1 MITSIFGKTKPINY
15 IIVLTFLFL
24 FYWLVHFSLYDR
36 VYRPEEL
43 LGQAFILGLLLFSIF
58 IVNFVVKR
66 NKITLANSYAI
77 LFYALL
83 LVVFPETLTDN
94 MAILSNFFVL
104 LATRRL
110 ISMRSL
116 KKLKFKIF
124 DASIWIMFASLFYD
138 WAILFLLVVFI
149 AIYIYDPK
157 NFRNW
162 LAPIAAIFTVL
173 MISSAYLVLTNNLDF
188 LFTHYLFSIRFNV
201 GHYLNWT
208 SSSKLIIYMLA
219 LFILTV
225 MAFIKLGNSGVGKIV
240 TTRLIVFSLIIGL
253 VLNVLISSEDL
264 HPILLT
270 FFPASVLMTN
280 YVESIKRDNIKEI
293 VLIFSIL
300 IPFAV
305 FLSIMIL

>member
-188 LFTHYLFSIRFNV
+188 LFTHYQFSIRFNV

>member
-24 FYWLVHFSLYDR
+24 FYWGVHFSLYDR
-36 VYRPEEL
+36 VYEPEEL
-43 LGQAFILGLLLFSIF
+43 LGQTFILGLLLFSVF

-104 LATRRL
+104 LAIRRL

-116 KKLKFKIF
+116 KKLKIKIF

-149 AIYIYDPK
+149 AIYIYEPK
-157 NFRNW
+157 NFKNW
-162 LAPIAAIFTVL
+162 LAPIAAIFAVL
-173 MISSAYLVLTNNLDF
+173 MISSAYLVLTDNLEF
-188 LFTHYLFSIRFNV
+188 LFTHYQFSIQFDV
-201 GHYLNWT
+201 GYYLNWA
-208 SSSKLIIYMLA
+208 SSSKLIIYMLL
-219 LFILTV
+219 LFILTI
-225 MAFIKLGNSGVGKIV
+225 MAFIKLGNSGIGKIV

-253 VLNVLISSEDL
+253 ILNVLISSEDL

-270 FFPASVLMTN
+270 FFPASVLMTS

-305 FLSIMIL
+305 FLSIIIL